1 MKIFDILGLASQWHT
16 FYVGIKR
23 DPSDVSVW
31 RRASDH
37 QVFPIASEDWD
48 AGFPKNSKQRNTLA
62 VIFNPKIAARHGLFK
77 DKNGYENPHNF
88 ICEYL

>member
-23 DPSDVSVW
+23 DPSDMSVW
-31 RRASDH
+31 RRASYH

-48 AGFPKNSKQRNTLA
+48 AGFPKNSIPLNKLA
-62 VIFNPKIAARHGLFK
+62 IIFNPKNCSAARFV
-77 DKNGYENPHNF
+77 
-88 ICEYL
+88 